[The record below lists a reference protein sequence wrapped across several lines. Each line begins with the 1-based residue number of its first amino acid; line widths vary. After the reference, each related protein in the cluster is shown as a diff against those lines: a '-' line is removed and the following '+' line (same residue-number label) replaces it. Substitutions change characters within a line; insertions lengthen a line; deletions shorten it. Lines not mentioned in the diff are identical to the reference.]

1 MTAVGCEAYFVWG
14 DQKLGFQSCV
24 MKINKYFMSHLIIR
38 IFFMGKYGLLAIRF
52 LVKVNSD

>member
-1 MTAVGCEAYFVWG
+1 MGCEAYFVWG

-24 MKINKYFMSHLIIR
+24 MKINKYFMSHLISR